1 VTGRWFSR
9 GTPVSSTNKTD
20 RHDITK
26 ILFNV
31 ALNTITLA
39 LLYIAHNVQDCSVL
53 YNNAVR
59 QVICENWHLT
69 RMWKTI
75 GCHIASLRSEVWAH
89 KASLTLPLLIDMPI
103 PNQESKVGGRVIV
116 C

>member
-1 VTGRWFSR
+1 MFLLS
-9 GTPVSSTNKTD
+9 TPRPVRDSNSPHTIKTD

-31 ALNTITLA
+31 ALNTIALA

-59 QVICENWHLT
+59 QVE
-69 RMWKTI
+69 
-75 GCHIASLRSEVWAH
+75 
-89 KASLTLPLLIDMPI
+89 
-103 PNQESKVGGRVIV
+103 
-116 C
+116 